1 MNNNKFTH
9 IKNKKLSMVDT
20 SEKKSTKR
28 EASALAIVKFKKEV
42 YKAIKTNGS
51 SKGEIFS
58 TARIAAIQGAKKT
71 YELIPLCHNIKIDF
85 VSVMF
90 TFIDTKHSVQINS
103 IVKTND
109 NTGVEMEALSA
120 VTIAALTVY
129 DMCKSID
136 KGIEI
141 GNIKLISKSGGKS
154 GSYNNDSI

>member
-9 IKNKKLSMVDT
+9 IRNKKLSMVDT
-20 SEKKSTKR
+20 SNKKSTKR
-28 EASALAIVKFKKEV
+28 EASALATIKFKKEV
-42 YKAIKTNGS
+42 YQTIKTDNS
-51 SKGEIFS
+51 PKGEIFS

-71 YELIPLCHNIKIDF
+71 HELIPLCHNIKIDF
-85 VSVMF
+85 ISVMF
-90 TFIDTKHSVQINS
+90 SFIDTKNSVQINS

-109 NTGVEMEALSA
+109 NTGVEMEALSS

-141 GNIKLISKSGGKS
+141 ESIKLVSKSGGKS
-154 GSYNNDSI
+154 GFYKNDSI

>member
-9 IKNKKLSMVDT
+9 IKSKKLSMVDT
-20 SEKKSTKR
+20 SDKKSTKR
-28 EASALAIVKFKKEV
+28 EASAQAIIKFKKKV
-42 YKAIKTNGS
+42 YKTIKTDGS
-51 SKGEIFS
+51 PKGEIFS

-71 YELIPLCHNIKIDF
+71 NELIPLCHNIKIDF

-90 TFIDTKHSVQINS
+90 KFIDTKHSVQINS

-109 NTGVEMEALSA
+109 NTGVEMEALTT
-120 VTIAALTVY
+120 VTIAALTIY

-141 GNIKLISKSGGKS
+141 ESINLISKSGGKS
-154 GSYNNDSI
+154 GFYNNDSI